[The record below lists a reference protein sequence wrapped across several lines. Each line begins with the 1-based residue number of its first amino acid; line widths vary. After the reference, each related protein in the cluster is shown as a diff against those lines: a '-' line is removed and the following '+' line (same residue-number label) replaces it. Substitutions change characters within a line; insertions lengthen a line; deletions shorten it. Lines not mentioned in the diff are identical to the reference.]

1 MTGSMLP
8 DLIVEKVYLVLP
20 EAPYFK
26 PQLHFTPNFSTSHV
40 WQQAACSSTILQM
53 CTYVYTPWANP
64 QKKFQT
70 LTTSDWKAAI
80 GSNSWHDLQRI
91 GSISVSQ
98 IPARIQVEKPQND
111 KLSSQKNIGHSGTSL
126 HSPGASNWQDVKA
139 AFCVFGRMS

>member
-40 WQQAACSSTILQM
+40 WQQAACSSTTLQM

-64 QKKFQT
+64 KKNFQT

-91 GSISVSQ
+91 ASVSVSQ
-98 IPARIQVEKPQND
+98 IPARIQVEKTQND

-139 AFCVFGRMS
+139 TFRVFGRMS